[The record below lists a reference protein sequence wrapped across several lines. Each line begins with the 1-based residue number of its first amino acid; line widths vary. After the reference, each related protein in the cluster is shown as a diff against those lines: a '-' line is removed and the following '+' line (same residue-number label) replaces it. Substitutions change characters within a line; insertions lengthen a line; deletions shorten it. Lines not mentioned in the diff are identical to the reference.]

1 MSDKRNTIPPI
12 HIAYRRLIELAPDLS
27 DAKERREIRRFI
39 TDAAATNPDIDWEA
53 TSPTATDH
61 YTFAR
66 CLTTAAQL
74 CESIAPDKNMALAII
89 LFPLIKHKVTTID
102 HVRLMFGD
110 DIAMLLSGL
119 ESVDTLYNRHGTAST
134 ENYRKLL
141 LSMAR
146 DIRVIIIMTVDRLV
160 LMRAI
165 NHNPDP
171 EFVRRAAIDAS
182 YLYAPIAHRLGL
194 YKIKGE
200 LEDMSL
206 KYTDREMFTRIARKL
221 NETKVERDKY
231 IADFIGP
238 VKQKLEE
245 AGLKFEIK
253 GRTKSIYSI
262 WNKMVKQH
270 TDVEGIYDLFAIR
283 IIIDVE
289 KVKEHSACWN
299 AYSIVTNMY
308 TANQSRLKD
317 WLTVPK
323 SNGYESLHITVLG
336 PGGRWVEVQI
346 RTRRMDEI
354 AETGVAA
361 HWKYKGVK
369 SEENLDNLMNHVR
382 DILEDSV
389 QSPLEHMKG
398 LNMDIYSKEVF
409 VFTPKGDLFKLPM
422 GATVLDFAF
431 HIHSRIGCS
440 CVGARVNS
448 RSCKINHKL
457 HSGDTVEIITSAN
470 QQPKADWLS
479 IVTTS
484 RARNKIRLALNEINN
499 RAIEIAKETLE
510 RRFKNRKIEPDEG
523 MMMKVIKRMGY
534 KTVTEFYKA
543 ISDGKLPVGDV
554 IGEYERM
561 SAPDASAAA
570 ATVSAG
576 EFSMQNPAETA
587 TGLSSDVLVIG
598 DGSVKGV
605 NYKLAR
611 CCNPI
616 FGDKVFGFISS
627 EGVIKIH
634 RYDCPNAQHIRERY
648 PYRIITTKWAGK
660 IGAQFVTTLTVL
672 GTDDIGIVTNISSL
686 ITKQPGASLRAI
698 SIDSNDGLFHGYLTI
713 GVEDKKVLDSIIKK
727 ISTVK
732 GVKNVQRSN

>member
-1 MSDKRNTIPPI
+1 MSEKRTIIPELRT
-12 HIAYRRLIELAPDLS
+12 AYRRLLEVSPGLFDPE
-27 DAKERREIRRFI
+27 ERRKIRRYI
-39 TDAAATNPDIDWEA
+39 AEAASKRPEVDWD
-53 TSPTATDH
+53 SPMPKAADDYTPARCVTTATE
-61 YTFAR
+61 
-66 CLTTAAQL
+66 L
-74 CESIAPDKNMALAII
+74 CVSIAPDRNMVLAII
-89 LFPLIKHKVTTID
+89 LFPLVKHKATDVEALK
-102 HVRLMFGD
+102 REFGD
-110 DIAMLLSGL
+110 DIATLISGL
-119 ESVDTLYNRHGTAST
+119 ESVDTLYARHGTAST
-134 ENYRKLL
+134 ENYRNLL

-146 DIRVIIIMTVDRLV
+146 DIRVIIIMTVDRLI

-165 NHNPDP
+165 NHNPDA
-171 EFVRRAAIDAS
+171 EFVHRAALDAS
-182 YLYAPIAHRLGL
+182 YLYAPIAHQLGL

-206 KYTDREMFTRIARKL
+206 KYTDREMFTRIAHKL
-221 NETKVERDKY
+221 NETKTERDKY
-231 IADFIGP
+231 IANFIAP
-238 VKQKLEE
+238 VKKRLEE
-245 AGLKFEIK
+245 EGLKFEIK

-262 WNKMVKQH
+262 WNKMMKQH

-289 KVKEHSACWN
+289 KAKEHSACWN
-299 AYSIVTNMY
+299 AYSIITNMN
-308 TANQSRLKD
+308 TANNKRLKD

-346 RTRRMDEI
+346 RSRRMDEI

-369 SEENLDNLMNHVR
+369 SEANLDQLMNHVR

-389 QSPLEHMKG
+389 HSPLEHMKG

-431 HIHSRIGCS
+431 HIHSRVGCE
-440 CVGARVNS
+440 CVGARVNA
-448 RSCKINHKL
+448 RSCKLNYKL
-457 HSGDTVEIITSAN
+457 HSGDTVEILTSAN

-499 RAIEIAKETLE
+499 RAVEIAKETLY

-523 MMMKVIKRMGY
+523 VMMRIIKRLGY
-534 KTVTEFYKA
+534 KTVTDFFRA
-543 ISDGKLPVGDV
+543 IADEKLPVSDV
-554 IGEYERM
+554 IALYEKALTPE
-561 SAPDASAAA
+561 APAAA
-570 ATVSAG
+570 AVSAE
-576 EFSMQNPAETA
+576 EFSLQAQQEE
-587 TGLSSDVLVIG
+587 GKESSADVLVIG

-634 RYDCPNAQHIRERY
+634 RDDCSNAAHIKERY

-660 IGAQFVTTLTVL
+660 IGAQFVATLSVL

-686 ITKQPGASLRAI
+686 ITKQAGASLRAI
-698 SIDSNDGLFHGYLTI
+698 SIDSNDGLFHGYITI
-713 GVEDKKVLDSIIKK
+713 GVEDKKVLDAIIKK

-732 GVKNVQRSN
+732 GVKNVQRNN